1 MGFVVIAAFVV
12 LFMLGFPVVL
22 AIGIPSIVYLLAND
36 LPIDVIAQRTLY
48 ALDSFPLVAVP
59 VFLFVGSVMNY
70 AGISKYI
77 YRFADTAVSRLP
89 GGLAQVNIFGSL
101 VFAGMSGSAL
111 ADVGGIGRIEVKAM
125 REKGFTPGFAAAVTC
140 ASAMVGPIFPPSIP
154 LILYGTI
161 TGVSVLQLLLGG
173 IVPGLLC
180 TGMLMLM
187 TMLLAARRG
196 YPRAARW
203 PSRAELWR
211 DLKPAFPALLAP
223 VVLIGGMFLG
233 VFTPTEIAAVTV
245 AYVLLISVV
254 FYRGELTLRGLLEA
268 GLETLRSAAAILL
281 IIAVAALFGWILAVE
296 QVPQAMTKAFL
307 SISTDP
313 LTLLLIV
320 NVLLLVV
327 GMFLDATTA
336 ILVIAPIVAKPLV
349 AAGVDPVHLGMVV
362 VFNLMIGLVTPPM
375 GLALFLVADIARV
388 SMREVLREMW
398 PYYLPLLVTLAL
410 ITLFPVLA
418 TWVPRLAVGG

>member
-1 MGFVVIAAFVV
+1 
-12 LFMLGFPVVL
+12 
-22 AIGIPSIVYLLAND
+22 
-36 LPIDVIAQRTLY
+36 
-48 ALDSFPLVAVP
+48 
-59 VFLFVGSVMNY
+59 
-70 AGISKYI
+70 
-77 YRFADTAVSRLP
+77 VSRLP

-161 TGVSVLQLLLGG
+161 TGVSVLQLPLGG

-296 QVPQAMTKAFL
+296 QVPQAMTKASP
-307 SISTDP
+307 SI
-313 LTLLLIV
+313 
-320 NVLLLVV
+320 
-327 GMFLDATTA
+327 
-336 ILVIAPIVAKPLV
+336 
-349 AAGVDPVHLGMVV
+349 
-362 VFNLMIGLVTPPM
+362 
-375 GLALFLVADIARV
+375 
-388 SMREVLREMW
+388 
-398 PYYLPLLVTLAL
+398 
-410 ITLFPVLA
+410 
-418 TWVPRLAVGG
+418 